1 MLYIFEFDLLPLNFL
16 WILNKIS
23 LIQIVFLM
31 LIVKNNRFVILL
43 TTLLIVKRTILAIV
57 YFQLFLNPSRLRR
70 T

>member
-31 LIVKNNRFVILL
+31 LIVRSNRFV
-43 TTLLIVKRTILAIV
+43 
-57 YFQLFLNPSRLRR
+57 
-70 T
+70 